1 MKKIFISYSH
11 KDKKWKD
18 LVANHLKAASL
29 DVEMDVWDD
38 SRIDVGDS
46 WKTEIETALNNA
58 TIALLLISVDF
69 LNSRFIRDVELPS
82 IIQQRK
88 KEGLWVIPIIVR
100 DCPWKTNPWLK
111 EIQAIPRDGKTL
123 SQLQKTGRAE
133 RELTELVE
141 NIVKKIHVVSTTS
154 GPPKPVV
161 KSDRHIK
168 DENPFTD
175 THVILEPSRFIGRD
189 EYMRRLSQMLE
200 HGCVS
205 LQGQRK
211 IGKSSLLLH
220 LTRTWKHS
228 PVIGPIDVM
237 GISNTDDFYQQ
248 LGKPL
253 GVKYGDKIGIRD
265 ALKKFNGL
273 LLVDELDYGP
283 AKGITSDD
291 IGIFRAICQVNR
303 SLKMATV
310 SRQPLSSLF
319 PESPGSWVYDFL
331 LPLTIEELSEEEAR
345 LLLTHPWAPEA
356 QKFDS
361 KTCQEVLNVSGFHP
375 YKLQRAA
382 HHRFKVFQE
391 PHYNWQKEF
400 KVEME
405 QLI

>member
-1 MKKIFISYSH
+1 M
-11 KDKKWKD
+11 
-18 LVANHLKAASL
+18 
-29 DVEMDVWDD
+29 
-38 SRIDVGDS
+38 
-46 WKTEIETALNNA
+46 NA
-58 TIALLLISVDF
+58 
-69 LNSRFIRDVELPS
+69 
-82 IIQQRK
+82 
-88 KEGLWVIPIIVR
+88 
-100 DCPWKTNPWLK
+100 WLK
-111 EIQAIPRDGKTL
+111 EIQAIPRGGKTL

-141 NIVKKIHVVSTTS
+141 NIVKKIHAGAPTVVPPHPIIKS
-154 GPPKPVV
+154 G
-161 KSDRHIK
+161 SRTK

-175 THVILEPSRFIGRD
+175 THVILEPGRFIGRD

-220 LTRTWKHS
+220 LARAWKHS
-228 PVIGPIDVM
+228 PVIGPVDVM
-237 GISNTDDFYQQ
+237 GVSNAEDFYQQ
-248 LGKPL
+248 LGKLL
-253 GVKYGDKIGIRD
+253 GVKHGDRIGIRD
-265 ALKKFNGL
+265 ALNEFDGL

-291 IGIFRAICQVNR
+291 IGIFRAICQGNR
-303 SLKMATV
+303 NLKMAVV

-319 PESPGSWVYDFL
+319 PNSPGSWVYDFL
-331 LPLTIEELSEEEAR
+331 LPLTIEELNEEEAR

-356 QKFDS
+356 QKFDL
-361 KTCQEVLNVSGFHP
+361 KTCRELLKLADFHP

-382 HHRFKVFQE
+382 HHRFKVFQA

-405 QLI
+405 QLQ

>member
-18 LVANHLKAASL
+18 LVDNYLKAASL
-29 DVEMDVWDD
+29 EAELDVWDD
-38 SRIDVGDS
+38 DRISVGDY
-46 WKTEIETALNNA
+46 WKQEIETALNNA
-58 TIALLLISVDF
+58 SIALLLVSVDF
-69 LNSRFIRDVELPS
+69 LNSRFIRDFELPT
-82 IIQQRK
+82 IIQRRE
-88 KEGLWVIPIIVR
+88 KEGLWVIPVILK
-100 DCPWKTNPWLK
+100 DCPWKMNAWLK
-111 EIQAIPRDGKTL
+111 NIQAIPRDGKTL
-123 SQLQKTGRAE
+123 WQLKKTGRAE

-141 NIVKKIHVVSTTS
+141 KIVKKIHVVSTTS

-189 EYMRRLSQMLE
+189 EQMRRLSQMLE

-205 LQGQRK
+205 LQGERK

-220 LTRTWKHS
+220 LVRTRNHS

-237 GISNTDDFYQQ
+237 GINNADDFYQQ

-253 GVKYGDKIGIRD
+253 GVKDGDRIGIRD
-265 ALKKFNGL
+265 TLKEFDGL
-273 LLVDELDYGP
+273 VLVDELDYGQ

-303 SLKMATV
+303 KLKMAAV
-310 SRQPLSSLF
+310 SMQPLSSLF
-319 PESPGSWVYDFL
+319 PDSPGSWVYDFL
-331 LPLTIEELSEEEAR
+331 LPLTIKELNEEESR

-361 KTCQEVLNVSGFHP
+361 KTCRELLEVAGLHP
-375 YKLQRAA
+375 YKLQRSA
-382 HHRFKVFQE
+382 HYRFKVFQD

-400 KVEME
+400 KAEME
-405 QLI
+405 QLL